1 MRATP
6 RPINANAITEK
17 DCSLIINKTKT
28 IVKAKKP
35 GISLILYNIPI
46 STPVKLALSTT
57 KLFKRADHPLKAI
70 GVAIDIR
77 ISIKIGELWKKYFF
91 II

>member
-1 MRATP
+1 M
-6 RPINANAITEK
+6 INN
-17 DCSLIINKTKT
+17 TKT

-35 GISLILYNIPI
+35 GISLILCNIPI
-46 STPVKLALSTT
+46 STPVKFALSTT
-57 KLFKRADHPLKAI
+57 KLFKRADQPLKAI